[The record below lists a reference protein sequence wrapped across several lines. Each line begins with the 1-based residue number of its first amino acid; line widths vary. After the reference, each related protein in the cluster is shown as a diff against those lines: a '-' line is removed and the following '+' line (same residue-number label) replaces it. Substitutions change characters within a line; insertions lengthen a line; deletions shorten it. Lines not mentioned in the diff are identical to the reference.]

1 MPVHEIQQEAG
12 KLLKVSETLDKLARQ
27 HTSVAEA
34 LAILAGSV
42 RNSATLLEV
51 LVAVR
56 LGPDTGTSL
65 NKASN

>member
-56 LGPDTGTSL
+56 LGTSL